1 MIIQRQPNSEAMN
14 KSFNIALLVMRPSVI
29 AILITTQSHNNPPVG
44 AVCLAGVGWRMVPAQ
59 LSPPSDRLS
68 TLLTSTEDEESVME
82 DQEVGLKG
90 EDCKMEKGSNSEGSD
105 EGQDV
110 DNSHKQAFVD
120 SFPIL
125 NALPPI
131 KAKSLPSPVYLSA
144 PPALLAT
151 HPFAPLTLHDQA
163 RSQPLVI
170 IVQAD
175 QSVILHKQVL

>member
-1 MIIQRQPNSEAMN
+1 ME
-14 KSFNIALLVMRPSVI
+14 
-29 AILITTQSHNNPPVG
+29 
-44 AVCLAGVGWRMVPAQ
+44 
-59 LSPPSDRLS
+59 
-68 TLLTSTEDEESVME
+68 E
-82 DQEVGLKG
+82 DQEDGLNG
-90 EDCKMEKGSNSEGSD
+90 EDCKMKKESNYEGTDVS
-105 EGQDV
+105 QDV
-110 DNSHKQAFVD
+110 EKRHKQAFVD

-175 QSVILHKQVL
+175 QSVILHKQVLWSKKKVLTER